1 MICTACQIG
10 APKECCRPNGKHCS
24 EKIKQLVVKKGKIK
38 SDSSADKLP
47 GVKGRSLKIDAEVT
61 DVLSTGRKRAAI
73 LLPDISPKNTEVICE
88 WAGLK
93 YAGGG
98 KNPIIGCTGNPA
110 TNRHHG
116 PDKNTLNNSREN
128 PRNLHAIC
136 AKCHN
141 RWHAKNDIEYK
152 DFVEEI
158 GGPEKLPAHDMETRA
173 TEEELVNNELRYIR
187 S

>member
-1 MICTACQIG
+1 MVCTACQIG
-10 APKECCRPNGKHCS
+10 APKECSRPNGKHCS
-24 EKIKQLVVKKGKIK
+24 EVKQQVVKKGKIK
-38 SDSSADKLP
+38 SDPSADKLP
-47 GVKGRSLKIDAEVT
+47 GPKGRSHKDDVDVKDAH
-61 DVLSTGRKRAAI
+61 STGRKRAAI
-73 LLPDISPKNTEVICE
+73 LLPDINPRNTTIICE

-98 KNPIIGCTGNPA
+98 QNPIIGCTGNPA

-128 PRNLHAIC
+128 PRNIHAIC

-141 RWHAKNDIEYK
+141 RWHAKNDIGYAAYLK
-152 DFVEEI
+152 EI
-158 GGPEKLPAHDMETRA
+158 GGPEKLPAHDMETKA
-173 TEEELVNNELRYIR
+173 THEELVNNELRYIR